1 MGKEK
6 VIEKEKEKKKLRKE
20 REDKKMGIIRQRLE
34 RALENIL

>member
-20 REDKKMGIIRQRLE
+20 REDKKMGIIR
-34 RALENIL
+34 